1 MRQNDPLADFVLIK
15 REDKNVEENKLSPE
29 SEKKPER
36 KSRRAAFTEKL
47 NRHSSLSFLAGVL
60 FAVVMMAAVWIVY
73 LYLPFTFSPSKPDSL
88 SAFRKTK
95 QIQRIIERNYLNE
108 IDEQRQTDTMYLG
121 QVAGLGD
128 KYANYYTKE
137 EYEKIRMSNNGQME
151 GIGIVISQDAES
163 GKIIITDV
171 YEDSPAEK
179 AGVKKNDEIT
189 ELNGEKVKGK
199 TTTEVV
205 ELIQKED
212 AQEVKLKLSRKG
224 KTLSFSMKK
233 EKIDKSIVT
242 ASMLEDKI
250 GYIRISSF
258 NKLTPVQFKEGYD
271 KLNEDGMKALI
282 LDLRGNP
289 GGLVDSCCDTLR
301 LFMPKGALVY
311 EQDRNGHEKHRDCKG
326 KTPIEIPVAVLVNE
340 KSASAAEM
348 FTGAVQD
355 YKVGCVIGTN
365 TYGKGIEQDSYLL
378 SDGSVVKFT
387 VTRYY
392 TPNHN
397 DVNGTGITPDLK
409 VKASKDKDK
418 DAQLD
423 AGIDYLKKQL

>member
-1 MRQNDPLADFVLIK
+1 MEDSKRNPENCGETDIRQKDAVECADKKRNSLREEMKNHSVLCF
-15 REDKNVEENKLSPE
+15 
-29 SEKKPER
+29 
-36 KSRRAAFTEKL
+36 A
-47 NRHSSLSFLAGVL
+47 AGVL
-60 FAVVMMAAVWIVY
+60 FAVVVMAAAWTVY

-151 GIGIVISQDAES
+151 GIGIVISQEES
-163 GKIIITDV
+163 TGRILITDV
-171 YEDSPAEK
+171 YEGSPADK
-179 AGVKKNDEIT
+179 AGVKKGDEIS
-189 ELNGEKVKGK
+189 EINGTKVKGK

-205 ELIQKED
+205 ALIQNDEPQ
-212 AQEVKLKLSRKG
+212 AVKLKLSRKG
-224 KTLSFSMKK
+224 KELSFEMKK
-233 EKIDKSIVT
+233 EKIDKSVVT
-242 ASMLEDKI
+242 SSMLEDKI
-250 GYIRISSF
+250 GYIQISSF
-258 NKLTPVQFKEGYD
+258 NKLTPVQFREGYD
-271 KLNEDGMKALI
+271 KLNGDGMKALI

-289 GGLVDSCCDTLR
+289 GGLVSACCDTLR

-311 EQDRNGHEKHRDCKG
+311 EQDRNGKEKHRDCKG

-355 YKVGCVIGTN
+355 YKVGYVIGTN

-397 DVNGTGITPDLK
+397 DVNGTGIVPDKK
-409 VKASKDKDK
+409 VKASGNGDEDK
-418 DAQLD
+418 QLD
-423 AGIDYLKKQL
+423 AGIAYLKKQM

>member
-1 MRQNDPLADFVLIK
+1 M
-15 REDKNVEENKLSPE
+15 SPE

-36 KSRRAAFTEKL
+36 ESRRAAFAEKL

-60 FAVVMMAAVWIVY
+60 FAVVMMAAAWIVY

-179 AGVKKNDEIT
+179 AGVKKDDEIT
-189 ELNGEKVKGK
+189 EINAEKVKGK

-242 ASMLEDKI
+242 ASMLDDKI

-311 EQDRNGHEKHRDCKG
+311 EQDRNGREKHRDCKG

-355 YKVGCVIGTN
+355 YKVGYVIGTN

>member
-1 MRQNDPLADFVLIK
+1 M
-15 REDKNVEENKLSPE
+15 EENKMSPE

-36 KSRRAAFTEKL
+36 ESRRVAFTEKL

-151 GIGIVISQDAES
+151 GIGIVISQDADS
-163 GKIIITDV
+163 GRIIITDV

-179 AGVKKNDEIT
+179 AGVKKKDEIT
-189 ELNGEKVKGK
+189 EINGEKVKGK

-355 YKVGCVIGTN
+355 YKVGYVIGTN

>member
-1 MRQNDPLADFVLIK
+1 M
-15 REDKNVEENKLSPE
+15 EENKMSPE

-36 KSRRAAFTEKL
+36 ESRRAAFTEKL

-60 FAVVMMAAVWIVY
+60 FAVVMMAAAWIVY

-179 AGVKKNDEIT
+179 AGVKKDDEIT
-189 ELNGEKVKGK
+189 EINAEKVKGK

-355 YKVGCVIGTN
+355 YKVGYVIGTN

-397 DVNGTGITPDLK
+397 DVNGTGIAPDLK